1 MLRSREKI
9 VLALGAAA
17 AALILLFSFLVIPG
31 ISRVRSLARASEAA
45 ERDLAELR
53 EMRPELTRLD
63 REVRRKM
70 GRVTAAANSPGSS
83 LSRLTAAVQE
93 AGFPQSAVSIKSG
106 GTKTGEFVNEEA
118 FDLKVENITYLEA
131 VQLLQRLEAGP
142 LPIAVRSASLKSR
155 YDDPK
160 YLDAT
165 LRVGFL
171 APAAR

>member
-1 MLRSREKI
+1 VLRSREKV
-9 VLALGAAA
+9 VLAMGAAA
-17 AALILLFSFLVIPG
+17 AALILLFAFLVIPG

-45 ERDLAELR
+45 EKELAELR
-53 EMRPELTRLD
+53 TMRPELTRLD

-70 GRVTAAANSPGSS
+70 GQIAATANSTASS

-106 GTKTGEFVNEEA
+106 ATKTGEFVNEEA

-131 VQLLQRLEAGP
+131 IQLLKRLEGGTLP
-142 LPIAVRSASLKSR
+142 LAVRTVNLKSR
-155 YDDPK
+155 YDDSR

-165 LRVGFL
+165 LRIGFL

>member
-1 MLRSREKI
+1 MLRSREKT
-9 VLALGAAA
+9 VLTLGAVA

-31 ISRVRSLARASEAA
+31 ISRVRSLARAADAA
-45 ERDLAELR
+45 EKDLADLR

-70 GRVTAAANSPGSS
+70 ARVTAAANSTESS
-83 LSRLTAAVQE
+83 LSRLTAGVQE
-93 AGFPQSAVSIKSG
+93 AGFPQSAVSIKSS

-118 FDLKVENITYLEA
+118 FDLKVENLTYLEA

-142 LPIAVRSASLKSR
+142 LPVAIRSANLKSR
-155 YDDPK
+155 YDDPR

-165 LRVGFL
+165 LRIGFL
-171 APAAR
+171 TPAVR

>member
-9 VLALGAAA
+9 VLTLGAAA

-31 ISRVRSLARASEAA
+31 ISRVRSLARAA
-45 ERDLAELR
+45 ETAEKELIDLR

-70 GRVTAAANSPGSS
+70 GRVTAAANSTGSS

-118 FDLKVENITYLEA
+118 FELKVENVTYLESI
-131 VQLLQRLEAGP
+131 QLLQRLETGS
-142 LPIAVRSASLKSR
+142 LPVAVRSANLKSR
-155 YDDPK
+155 YDDPR

-165 LRVGFL
+165 LRIGFL
-171 APAAR
+171 TPAVR